1 MDGQQAYIHSRS
13 MRGGGWGL
21 RNKEVIETPLVI
33 LAKCRVYPG
42 QTSAKRS
49 LNYFVGDAFMDYLI
63 RDATL

>member
-1 MDGQQAYIHSRS
+1 M
-13 MRGGGWGL
+13 

-33 LAKCRVYPG
+33 LAKCRVYQG

-49 LNYFVGDAFMDYLI
+49 SNYFVGDAFMAYLI